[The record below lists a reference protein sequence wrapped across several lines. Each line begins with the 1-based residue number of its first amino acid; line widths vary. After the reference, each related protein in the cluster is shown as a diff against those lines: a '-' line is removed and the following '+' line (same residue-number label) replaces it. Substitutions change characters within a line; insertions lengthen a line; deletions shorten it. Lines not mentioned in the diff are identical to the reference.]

1 MEATRIVRHA
11 DCDARGSWLKP
22 EKKMRLAL
30 KLNELES
37 ESPASGDRASSVEP
51 IAHRRLAPTTERSPL
66 VRAIGAAT
74 VVDGNL
80 MVAEQIDSDWL
91 DIWHERAGDFDLLE
105 VTARPGQPFER
116 VDFANLR
123 LYKRR

>member
-1 MEATRIVRHA
+1 M
-11 DCDARGSWLKP
+11 
-22 EKKMRLAL
+22 
-30 KLNELES
+30 
-37 ESPASGDRASSVEP
+37 SGVEP
-51 IAHRRLAPTTERSPL
+51 VAHRPLAPTADRSPL

-74 VVDGNL
+74 IVDGNL

-105 VTARPGQPFER
+105 VTARPGQRFER
-116 VDFANLR
+116 VDLSSLR

>member
-1 MEATRIVRHA
+1 
-11 DCDARGSWLKP
+11 
-22 EKKMRLAL
+22 MRQAL
-30 KLNELES
+30 KLNEQET
-37 ESPASGDRASSVEP
+37 ESPASGDRVSAVQP
-51 IAHRRLAPTTERSPL
+51 LNHRRLAASAERSPL

-74 VVDGNL
+74 IVDGNL

-116 VDFANLR
+116 VELSSLR